1 MKLKSFFFI
10 LAFLL
15 AVVWAVLLFIATKEN
30 GWRFYLIEG
39 LITLSLVYLVYFYR
53 KVIKPLNSIAGGM
66 DLLRAQ
72 DFSSRLA
79 PVGQR
84 EADRIVQVFNR
95 MMDQLKEE
103 RLRLREQN
111 HFLDLLIS
119 VSPMGVMIL
128 TLDEK
133 ISMTNK
139 AALEFMDEGPEENL
153 IGKSMDELNGTLAEE
168 LKRLP
173 KGATETIRLSN
184 SRIYRCSRL
193 SFIDRG
199 FAHPFYLIESLT
211 ADVMKAEKKAYEK
224 VIRMI
229 AHEVNNSV
237 AGIASTL
244 DTVND
249 ALQTIDDTEDLQEVM
264 KVCIERSF
272 SMSRFITNFAD
283 VVKIPEPQL
292 EEVSLNDR
300 VFACKR
306 FMENV
311 CQSRDIDLQMNLC
324 EENPT
329 VSIDTS
335 LFEQVLINIIKN
347 AAESIG
353 EKGCITIRTSASPLM
368 LEIGDTGQGI
378 SKETETMLFTPF
390 FSTKPNGQGIGLIFI
405 REVLMK
411 HNCNFSL
418 RTYPDG
424 ITRFRICF

>member
-1 MKLKSFFFI
+1 MKLKSLFFI

-15 AVVWAVLLFIATKEN
+15 IVVWAVLLFIATQEN

-39 LITLSLVYLVYFYR
+39 IITLSLVYLIYFYR

-119 VSPMGVMIL
+119 VSPMGVIIL

-139 AALEFMDEGPEENL
+139 AALEFMDEGEEAAL
-153 IGKSMDELNGTLAEE
+153 LGKGMDELDGTLAEE
-168 LKRLP
+168 LRRLP

-237 AGIASTL
+237 AGITSTL

-283 VVKIPEPQL
+283 VVKIPDPQL
-292 EEVSLNDR
+292 EEVPLNDR

-311 CQSRDIDLQMNLC
+311 CQSRNIDLQINLC
-324 EENPT
+324 EENPM

-353 EKGCITIRTSASPLM
+353 EEGRITIRTSASPLM
-368 LEIGDTGQGI
+368 LEIGDTGKGI
-378 SKETETMLFTPF
+378 SKETEAKLFTPF

-411 HNCNFSL
+411 HDCNFSL

>member
-1 MKLKSFFFI
+1 MKLKSLFFI

-119 VSPMGVMIL
+119 VSPMGVIIL

-153 IGKSMDELNGTLAEE
+153 IGKGMDELNGTLAEE

-211 ADVMKAEKKAYEK
+211 SDVMKAEKKAYEK

-353 EKGCITIRTSASPLM
+353 EKGCITIRTSVSPLM

>member
-1 MKLKSFFFI
+1 MKLKSLFFI

-119 VSPMGVMIL
+119 VSPMGVIIL

-133 ISMTNK
+133 ISMVNK
-139 AALEFMDEGPEENL
+139 ASLEFMDEGEEENL
-153 IGKSMDELNGTLAEE
+153 IGKSMHELNGTLAEE

-237 AGIASTL
+237 AGITSTL
-244 DTVND
+244 DTVNS
-249 ALQTIDDTEDLQEVM
+249 ALQTIDDTEDLREVM

-292 EEVSLNDR
+292 EEVPLNER
-300 VFACKR
+300 VISCKR

-311 CQSRDIDLQMNLC
+311 CQSRNINLQMDLC
-324 EENPT
+324 KENPT

-347 AAESIG
+347 SAESIE

-368 LEIGDTGQGI
+368 LEIGDTGKGI

-390 FSTKPNGQGIGLIFI
+390 FSTKPNGQGIGLIFT

>member
-1 MKLKSFFFI
+1 MKLKSLFFI

-153 IGKSMDELNGTLAEE
+153 IGKGMDELNGTLAEE

-211 ADVMKAEKKAYEK
+211 SDVMKAEKKAYEK

-353 EKGCITIRTSASPLM
+353 EKGSITIRTSASPLM

>member
-1 MKLKSFFFI
+1 
-10 LAFLL
+10 
-15 AVVWAVLLFIATKEN
+15 
-30 GWRFYLIEG
+30 
-39 LITLSLVYLVYFYR
+39 
-53 KVIKPLNSIAGGM
+53 
-66 DLLRAQ
+66 
-72 DFSSRLA
+72 
-79 PVGQR
+79 
-84 EADRIVQVFNR
+84 
-95 MMDQLKEE
+95 MDQLKEE

-311 CQSRDIDLQMNLC
+311 CQSRNIDLQMNLC
-324 EENPT
+324 EENQRCH
-329 VSIDTS
+329 SHQQS
-335 LFEQVLINIIKN
+335 
-347 AAESIG
+347 
-353 EKGCITIRTSASPLM
+353 
-368 LEIGDTGQGI
+368 
-378 SKETETMLFTPF
+378 
-390 FSTKPNGQGIGLIFI
+390 
-405 REVLMK
+405 
-411 HNCNFSL
+411 
-418 RTYPDG
+418 
-424 ITRFRICF
+424 

>member
-1 MKLKSFFFI
+1 MKLKSLFFI

-119 VSPMGVMIL
+119 ASPMGVIIL

-211 ADVMKAEKKAYEK
+211 SDVMKAEKKAYEK

-353 EKGCITIRTSASPLM
+353 EKGSITIRTSASPLM

>member
-1 MKLKSFFFI
+1 MKLKSFFY
-10 LAFLL
+10 LL
-15 AVVWAVLLFIATKEN
+15 VLLLIVVWIILLFIATQEN

-39 LITLSLVYLVYFYR
+39 IVTFSLVYLVYFYK

-66 DLLRAQ
+66 DLLQAQ

-84 EADRIVQVFNR
+84 EADRIVSIFNR
-95 MMDQLKEE
+95 MMNQLKEE
-103 RLRLREQN
+103 RLCLREQN

-119 VSPMGVMIL
+119 VSPMGVIIL
-128 TLDEK
+128 TLDER
-133 ISMTNK
+133 ISMANK
-139 AALEFMDEGPEENL
+139 AALEFLDAGTEEEVL
-153 IGKSMDELNGTLAEE
+153 DKTMDELTGSLAEE
-168 LKRLP
+168 LDRMP
-173 KGATETIRLSN
+173 KDTTATIRLSD

-193 SFIDRG
+193 SFVDRG

-211 ADVMKAEKKAYEK
+211 SEVMKAEKKAYEK

-237 AGIASTL
+237 AGITSTL
-244 DTVND
+244 DTVDD
-249 ALQTIDDTEDLQEVM
+249 ALQTMEDTEDLRDVM

-283 VVKIPEPQL
+283 VVKIPDPQT
-292 EEVSLNDR
+292 EEVCLNDR
-300 VFACKR
+300 VIACKR

-311 CQSRDIDLQMNLC
+311 CQSRNISLRLELC
-324 EENPT
+324 EENP
-329 VSIDTS
+329 VVNIDTS
-335 LFEQVLINIIKN
+335 LFEQVIINIIKN
-347 AAESIG
+347 SAESIG
-353 EKGCITIRTSASPLM
+353 ENGEIIIRTSASPLM

-378 SKETETMLFTPF
+378 SKEVEAKLFSPF

-411 HNCNFSL
+411 HDCTFSL

>member
-1 MKLKSFFFI
+1 MKLKSLFFI

-119 VSPMGVMIL
+119 VSPMGVIIL

-133 ISMTNK
+133 ISMANK
-139 AALEFMDEGPEENL
+139 ASLEFMDEGEEENL
-153 IGKSMDELNGTLAEE
+153 IGKSMHELNGTLAEE

-199 FAHPFYLIESLT
+199 LAHPFYLIESLT

-237 AGIASTL
+237 AGITSTL
-244 DTVND
+244 DTVNS
-249 ALQTIDDTEDLQEVM
+249 ALQTIDDTEDLREVM

-292 EEVSLNDR
+292 EEVPLNER
-300 VFACKR
+300 VISCKR

-311 CQSRDIDLQMNLC
+311 CQSRNINLQMDLC
-324 EENPT
+324 KENPT

-347 AAESIG
+347 SAESIE

-368 LEIGDTGQGI
+368 LEIGDTGKGI

-390 FSTKPNGQGIGLIFI
+390 FSTKPNGQGIGLIFT

>member
-1 MKLKSFFFI
+1 MKLKSLFFI

-119 VSPMGVMIL
+119 VSPMGVIIL

-153 IGKSMDELNGTLAEE
+153 IGKGMEELNGTLAEE
-168 LKRLP
+168 LKRLS

-353 EKGCITIRTSASPLM
+353 EKGCITIRTSVSPLM
-368 LEIGDTGQGI
+368 LEIGDIGQGI

>member
-1 MKLKSFFFI
+1 MKLKSLFFI

-30 GWRFYLIEG
+30 GWKFYLIEG

-119 VSPMGVMIL
+119 VSPMGVIIL

-153 IGKSMDELNGTLAEE
+153 IGKGMDELNGTLAEE
-168 LKRLP
+168 LKRLE

-211 ADVMKAEKKAYEK
+211 SDVMKAEKKAYEK

-353 EKGCITIRTSASPLM
+353 EKGSITIRTSASPLM